1 MKQMNFKAGE
11 FTTTLL
17 EELEK
22 DIYGK
27 DSGKKSE
34 IIRMAIQTLAMEKLG
49 QEKVNRI
56 LLDTSW

>member
-11 FTTTLL
+11 FTSTLL

-22 DIYGK
+22 EIYGG

-34 IIRMAIQTLAMEKLG
+34 IIRMAIKTYAMEMLG
-49 QEKVNRI
+49 EEKVNKII
-56 LLDTSW
+56 LETSW